1 MEPVQP
7 HARGATGEAGPRRS
21 RAKAPA
27 DATVLQ
33 VLAQGEFEDLF
44 EVGKLFAPH
53 EEE

>member
-1 MEPVQP
+1 MQSQV
-7 HARGATGEAGPRRS
+7 G
-21 RAKAPA
+21 
-27 DATVLQ
+27 VLQ